1 MVFILFW
8 LLLLILD
15 IDINVFLIKN
25 HCIFAGLVVG
35 IYFSLYIGL
44 YIDTKILNILKI
56 AVLDL
61 CFL

>member
-1 MVFILFW
+1 MC
-8 LLLLILD
+8 
-15 IDINVFLIKN
+15 FLIKN

-44 YIDTKILNILKI
+44 YIDKKILNILKI

-61 CFL
+61 CSL